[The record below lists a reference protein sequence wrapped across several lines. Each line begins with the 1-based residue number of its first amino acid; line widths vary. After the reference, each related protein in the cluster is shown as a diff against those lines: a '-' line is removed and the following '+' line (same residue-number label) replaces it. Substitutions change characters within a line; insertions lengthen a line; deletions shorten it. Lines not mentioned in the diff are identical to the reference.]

1 MKSVFAYG
9 KNWGRRRPRLRI
21 EILFQETKSPV
32 GTAHVETP
40 GGSPGQRSK
49 KIKPRRGAPT
59 PAQIRC
65 SHRVALT
72 GLIRLSESTPDFRLG
87 FLKGTRLRRL
97 DILRFFAYGKKNQN
111 AET

>member
-1 MKSVFAYG
+1 MLRIVA
-9 KNWGRRRPRLRI
+9 PRLSYIRP
-21 EILFQETKSPV
+21 LRGRKSPV

-97 DILRFFAYGKKNQN
+97 GILRFFAYGKKIKMRRRGRLRPQF
-111 AET
+111 